1 MHTDNFN
8 ENYESYKAVSL
19 TVALDFSFFF
29 WFDPYKAFIFFLIW
43 LNISK
48 SGSFT

>member
-29 WFDPYKAFIFFLIW
+29 FGLTHTKLSYFF
-43 LNISK
+43 
-48 SGSFT
+48 